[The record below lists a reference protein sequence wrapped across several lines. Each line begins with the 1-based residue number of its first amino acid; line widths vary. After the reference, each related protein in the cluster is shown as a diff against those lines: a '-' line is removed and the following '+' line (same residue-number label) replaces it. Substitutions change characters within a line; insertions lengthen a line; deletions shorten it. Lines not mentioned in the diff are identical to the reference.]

1 MLRPSSKELV
11 QFHKLRY
18 SEPDARVSLRGTV
31 EVLEEE

>member
-18 SEPDARVSLRGTV
+18 SEPDTRVSLRGTV